1 MTFLFPFF
9 WIALWALSRPSSSLR
24 HEISSGPRFE
34 DGDRPLLEVFQAF
47 PPPLNPEDLPD
58 SAVCSY
64 PLMNHVFGNSAGKPY
79 VGAASLSLLHTNSSL
94 ATYRPLCGSDW
105 DVAVLNLSVVSYGRQ
120 FDRLGVFLYIEY
132 RLILEYLDCR
142 HRSMADLHC

>member
-1 MTFLFPFF
+1 ML
-9 WIALWALSRPSSSLR
+9 
-24 HEISSGPRFE
+24 E

-47 PPPLNPEDLPD
+47 PPPLSPKDLQD
-58 SAVCSY
+58 STACSY
-64 PLMNHVFGNSAGKPY
+64 PLMNHVFGNSAEKPY
-79 VGAASLSLLHTNSSL
+79 VGATSLSLMQTHSSIG
-94 ATYRPLCGSDW
+94 AYKPLCGSDW

-142 HRSMADLHC
+142 HRSVADLHCRAGVVRDTLYIFERHYGIQSAAEFTSASCC